1 MSDIYESIKEVYVYI
16 FYVFFCCFLSFLHLF
31 CEMNRKKKNRG
42 KDQIEKIYSTHTYIY
57 TLHTIEWLR
66 KNWYKQNKK
75 QCDKHIRS
83 FSYCQFYFYAVTL
96 SKLRKTRK
104 HIFTKIFGMVC
115 ASVCVCTRM
124 LYAYENIF
132 EEAFLNAL
140 LKTFDDISKLKKFT
154 ALCLCL
160 FRSFI
165 ICLSIYQSIPLFLL
179 LSISILSA
187 IAFAW

>member
-96 SKLRKTRK
+96 SKLRKTRE

-115 ASVCVCTRM
+115 ASVCVW
-124 LYAYENIF
+124 ESF
-132 EEAFLNAL
+132 WGS
-140 LKTFDDISKLKKFT
+140 ISKCPSKD
-154 ALCLCL
+154 
-160 FRSFI
+160 FRWYF
-165 ICLSIYQSIPLFLL
+165 
-179 LSISILSA
+179 
-187 IAFAW
+187 